1 MVAHSI
7 YCLKF
12 VQRKYGLQFM
22 QQGRRELQKQGG
34 VTLSS
39 EKQGGETLKLILK
52 IAFLRV
58 KLMKSTK
65 NRGGGRPPC
74 PLGSYGPVYK
84 KNFFEESKYR
94 TWKFRSQFCKFLV
107 EMNDKFENFQNT
119 KSCRIHFQNHEE
131 TCRTCLLETYLT
143 RSTVRV
149 MG

>member
-58 KLMKSTK
+58 KLLRSTK
-65 NRGGGRPPC
+65 C
-74 PLGSYGPVYK
+74 PLGSYSPVY
-84 KNFFEESKYR
+84 NIASN
-94 TWKFRSQFCKFLV
+94 C
-107 EMNDKFENFQNT
+107 
-119 KSCRIHFQNHEE
+119 H
-131 TCRTCLLETYLT
+131 
-143 RSTVRV
+143 
-149 MG
+149 